1 MKEYEHAIELPKIGE
16 TFTTH
21 DSTYTVIAS
30 KPEKML
36 LIRYNVSEISPLTY
50 VVALWPEATEG
61 PMGERDFHWGQG
73 HYYDVFRCDGSE
85 PLADAVADFGLRRA
99 E

>member
-1 MKEYEHAIELPKIGE
+1 MQEYEKRIELPKIGE

-21 DSTYTVIAS
+21 DSTYTVLAS

-36 LIRYNVSEISPLTY
+36 LLRHNSDDIAPLTY
-50 VVALWPEATEG
+50 VVAHWPEATEG

-73 HYYDVFRCDGSE
+73 HYYDVYNCDGSE
-85 PLADAVADFGLRRA
+85 TLVAAVEDFM
-99 E
+99 ED